1 MGEQGGVFFWP
12 FSFFF
17 LLIYL
22 VLIGVARTECAPTGP
37 LPERERAPRPR
48 RPRGSGGF
56 GRKKRQGRTREGP
69 AQSPGGQASACL
81 AASAFERGRS
91 DSLGQLRFE

>member
-22 VLIGVARTECAPTGP
+22 VLIGVGIYCIVLLIKLAHRGITA
-37 LPERERAPRPR
+37 LDIYIQKNRDRP
-48 RPRGSGGF
+48 
-56 GRKKRQGRTREGP
+56 
-69 AQSPGGQASACL
+69 
-81 AASAFERGRS
+81 
-91 DSLGQLRFE
+91 D